1 MDELDA
7 LSARLT
13 GGGEPQRRVAEAART
28 GGGDR
33 LERLARAVR
42 SSRSFGFAPAGGA
55 RADGLAAAVAAELAA
70 ATGRL
75 APEQR
80 EALAL
85 RELIRLDHSEL
96 ARVAGID
103 PAGVAPLLARSRI
116 GLRAELRGTPAET
129 GDCPERERTLRTA
142 TARQDS
148 EPVSAA
154 DEDWL
159 YEHLG
164 QCAPC
169 AQAHAAMLEG
179 STCYRSWPE

>member
-1 MDELDA
+1 MDEVDA

-13 GGGEPQRRVAEAART
+13 GGGEPQLRVTEAARA
-28 GGGDR
+28 GEGDR
-33 LERLARAVR
+33 LERLSRAVR
-42 SSRSFGFAPAGGA
+42 SARSYGFAPVGA
-55 RADGLAAAVAAELAA
+55 SRGDSLGAAVAAELAA

-85 RELIRLDHSEL
+85 RELIGLDHSEM
-96 ARVAGID
+96 ATVTGVD
-103 PAGVAPLLARSRI
+103 PAGVAPLLARARM
-116 GLRAELRGTPAET
+116 GLRSELRGTPPDAAE
-129 GDCPERERTLRTA
+129 CVEHERTLRTA
-142 TARQDS
+142 TARQDA

-159 YEHLG
+159 FEHLG
-164 QCAPC
+164 HCRDC

-179 STCYRSWPE
+179 STCYRGWRE

>member
-1 MDELDA
+1 MDEIDA

-13 GGGEPQRRVAEAART
+13 GGGEPQLRVAQDARREQ
-28 GGGDR
+28 GDR

-42 SSRSFGFAPAGGA
+42 SSRSFGFAPVGSASGT
-55 RADGLAAAVAAELAA
+55 GLAAAVAGELAA

-85 RELIRLDHSEL
+85 RELLGLDHAEL
-96 ARVAGID
+96 AAVTGID
-103 PAGVAPLLARSRI
+103 PPAVAPLLADARL
-116 GLRAELRGTPAET
+116 GLRAALRGTPVAP
-129 GDCPERERTLRTA
+129 GDCVEYERTLRTA
-142 TARQDS
+142 TARQDG
-148 EPVSAA
+148 EVVSAA

-164 QCAPC
+164 RCAEC

-179 STCYRSWPE
+179 STCYRGWQE